1 MRVSYV
7 IALFTVDRN
16 LTPVT
21 TNIGSANQWV
31 MNLPLVELDEIG

>member
-1 MRVSYV
+1 MRVYYV
-7 IALFTVDRN
+7 IVLFTVDRN

-31 MNLPLVELDEIG
+31 MNLPLVELYEIG